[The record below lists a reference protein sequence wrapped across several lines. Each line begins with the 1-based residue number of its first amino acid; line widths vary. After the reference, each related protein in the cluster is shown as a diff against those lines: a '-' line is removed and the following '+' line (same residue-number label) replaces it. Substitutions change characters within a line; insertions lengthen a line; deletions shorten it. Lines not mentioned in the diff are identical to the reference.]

1 MSDLHEVDED
11 EEVVHDEGEQLA
23 QRPQDA
29 RVAVLRPGPHK
40 RQTKLLPQGL
50 VGR

>member
-1 MSDLHEVDED
+1 MPDLHEVDED
-11 EEVVHDEGEQLA
+11 EEVVHDECEQLA

-29 RVAVLRPGPHK
+29 RVAVLRPGPHEK
-40 RQTKLLPQGL
+40 ERQGFLQRL